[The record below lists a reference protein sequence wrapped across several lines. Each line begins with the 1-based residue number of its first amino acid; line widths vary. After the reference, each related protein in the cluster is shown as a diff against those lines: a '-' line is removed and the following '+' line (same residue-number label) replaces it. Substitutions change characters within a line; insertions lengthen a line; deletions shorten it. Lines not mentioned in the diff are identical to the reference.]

1 MYTLDKVIIVIY
13 LNNMLSKL
21 ISNYWIKI
29 KYSAV
34 V

>member
-29 KYSAV
+29 KYLAV

>member
-21 ISNYWIKI
+21 ISNY
-29 KYSAV
+29 
-34 V
+34 

>member
-1 MYTLDKVIIVIY
+1 MYTLDKVIIVID

-29 KYSAV
+29 KYLAV

>member
-1 MYTLDKVIIVIY
+1 MYTLDKVIIVID

-21 ISNYWIKI
+21 ISNYWIEI
-29 KYSAV
+29 KYLAV